1 MGSQSVRNALL
12 MLVFAWIFTPATAQ
26 QPILSCGVSVPEITA
41 DYGNLRYDP
50 MPFPVTVTVENLGN
64 QLTDSITARIE
75 LPDDLHSSLRL
86 AGADAPDGTVKFIQH
101 PRLFPGQSGT
111 AQWLL
116 QHPPTSEEKRYT
128 VGIWVRTP
136 NADSSYCEA
145 EVFIPKL
152 AWPILAPRDHYP
164 VDALTFVDS
173 LDSYMPNPFTVRL
186 TCVNTG
192 HIRADSVTGTITL
205 PSDMVLDPPGQP
217 KTKYFKPMSMEPWNI
232 NDPIPELE
240 WTVRWTKRH
249 RHDVDADFRFTV
261 TGVHPEGMR
270 LDSVPVWDFI
280 RVPGLQPLFTTRH
293 EIPDSLS
300 LRPDGLGVEPNPFT
314 VRFTVKNISHQTGG
328 IDRIII
334 YFPTSD
340 GLSLNPAS
348 PNPTSF
354 DPKLTL
360 GPGESE
366 TFEWLIDVT
375 NRITRRNVSIMMHAY
390 DDEGNPLMCSGR
402 LPIANLRTGLSC
414 RQLEASDPVLHYDAA
429 NDSYDPDSFVITT
442 TLRNVGGANLHEL
455 VANLMWTDPSGQD
468 LIEFDPAFP
477 DNTNPKTRGVLYP
490 ATETEFSWGFRL
502 KNRNTTG
509 IPQYVRF
516 NIEYGA
522 RETPYITSGCETY
535 VEIDPVGTT
544 SAAGPPAPSRCVLHP
559 VHPNPF
565 AASAAVRFTLP
576 RAMPVTL
583 TVTDAL
589 GRVVRRLVDAELRAA
604 GSHTLRFN
612 AAGLRPGIYFTRLT
626 AGNVIRLR
634 KMVLMR

>member
-1 MGSQSVRNALL
+1 MGSQPVRIALFA
-12 MLVFAWIFTPATAQ
+12 LVFAWIFTPAEAQ
-26 QPILSCGVSVPEITA
+26 QPILSCDVSIPEITA
-41 DYGNLRYDP
+41 DYKNLRYDP
-50 MPFPVTVTVENLGN
+50 MPFPVTVTVENIGSA
-64 QLTDSITARIE
+64 LTDSISARIV
-75 LPDDLHSSLRL
+75 LPDRDRSSLRL
-86 AGADAPDGTVKFIQH
+86 AGADAPDRTVKFIQH
-101 PRLFPGQSGT
+101 PRLFPEQSGT
-111 AQWLL
+111 AQWMLR
-116 QHPPTSEEKRYT
+116 HPPTPEEKRYT
-128 VGIWVRTP
+128 VGVWVRTS
-136 NADSSYCEA
+136 NADSTYCEA
-145 EVFIPKL
+145 EVVIPKL
-152 AWPILAPRDHYP
+152 GWPILGPRDYVP
-164 VDALTFVDS
+164 AELVFVDS
-173 LDSYMPNPFTVRL
+173 LDSYVPNPFIVRL

-192 HIRADSVTGTITL
+192 NIRADSVTGTIIL
-205 PSDMVLDPPGQP
+205 PKDVVLDPPGQP
-217 KTKYFKPMSMEPWNI
+217 KTKYFNPMSMEPWSI
-232 NDPIPELE
+232 GDPIPELE

-270 LDSVPVWDFI
+270 LDSVPVWSFVHI
-280 RVPGLQPLFTTRH
+280 PGLQPLFTTRH

-314 VRFTVKNISHQTGG
+314 VHFTVKNISHQTGG

-354 DPKLTL
+354 DPNLTL

-375 NRITRRNVSIMMHAY
+375 NRITRRNVSIKMHAY
-390 DDEGNPLMCSGR
+390 DDEWNPLMCSDR
-402 LPIANLRTGLSC
+402 LPIANLKTGLSC
-414 RQLEASDPVLHYDAA
+414 RQLESSVPVLHYDAA
-429 NDSYDPDSFVITT
+429 SDSYDPDSFVITT

-477 DNTNPKTRGVLYP
+477 DNTNPKIQEVLFP
-490 ATETEFSWGFRL
+490 ATETEFSWGFHL

-509 IPQYVRF
+509 IPQYISF
-516 NIEYGA
+516 NIEYGS

-535 VEIDPVGTT
+535 IEIDPAGTT
-544 SAAGPPAPSRCVLHP
+544 DASGPPASSACVLHP

-565 AASAAVRFTLP
+565 TTSAAVRLTLP

-589 GRVVRRLVDAELRAA
+589 GREVQRLVDAELRAA
-604 GSHTLRFN
+604 GSHTLHVD
-612 AAGLRPGIYFTRLT
+612 AAGLHPGIYFTRLT
-626 AGNVIRLR
+626 ADASVRVR